1 MRTFKFTAALLA
13 IGMLSIASLAYAS
26 AQFTQTANV
35 TLTAVKAGKPTGL
48 KAALLSTD
56 PGAVQPQGLK
66 TLTIALPNATKFNF
80 KSSAI
85 KQCKASDVEIKA
97 TLGSACPAK
106 SLVGSGT
113 AVANGSPVIPIIP
126 EKAKAYAGK
135 NQIIF
140 LLTPAASSGQ
150 ILVLHGKVAAN
161 KVTTEVPVINA
172 GGLNVVIT
180 SLNLNV
186 KTIGHGKKAFITAG
200 KCKAGKF
207 TVKSSFV
214 YQTGATLTIS
224 SSSKCSK

>member
-66 TLTIALPNATKFNF
+66 TLTIALPSATKFNF

-85 KQCKASDVEIKA
+85 KQCKASDIEIKA

-106 SLVGSGT
+106 SVVGSGT
-113 AVANGSPVIPIIP
+113 VGPDP
-126 EKAKAYAGK
+126 
-135 NQIIF
+135 
-140 LLTPAASSGQ
+140 
-150 ILVLHGKVAAN
+150 
-161 KVTTEVPVINA
+161 
-172 GGLNVVIT
+172 
-180 SLNLNV
+180 
-186 KTIGHGKKAFITAG
+186 ITAG
-200 KCKAGKF
+200 
-207 TVKSSFV
+207 SSPGNSAV
-214 YQTGATLTIS
+214 PSNDRRRSRCTGAFRIR
-224 SSSKCSK
+224 